1 MTSKIEKPV
10 RQGFTVF
17 VLRGQFEADHIEE
30 LEGLFTGMDGTR
42 EGLSNECVGATTW
55 LEEQAMRIELIDAC
69 GATGNA
75 ASTAVDLEQWSEGKL
90 IAAAKNG
97 HGAAFGVLCERH
109 AEMILRVTF
118 RITHNK
124 EDAED
129 AVQDSF
135 MSAFIHLTNFD
146 ERSRFATWL
155 TRIAINSALGQ
166 LRKKRGIREIP
177 MDEPNPASESMPHL
191 EVQDRA
197 PNPEENYRL
206 HERREIVGA
215 AIGRLRPRSRKVVE
229 VHQLGGFSVKETAQ
243 ILGISIA
250 AAKARMFHARAALRR
265 MPMLRSVRQSNWS
278 SAG

>member
-1 MTSKIEKPV
+1 MNRSLMGARKAK
-10 RQGFTVF
+10 
-17 VLRGQFEADHIEE
+17 LNEANEAGSV
-30 LEGLFTGMDGTR
+30 EG
-42 EGLSNECVGATTW
+42 
-55 LEEQAMRIELIDAC
+55 
-69 GATGNA
+69 
-75 ASTAVDLEQWSEGKL
+75 WSEGKL

-97 HGAAFGVLCERH
+97 HGSAFGILCERH

-118 RITHNK
+118 RITRNR
-124 EDAED
+124 EDAQD

-135 MSAFIHLTNFD
+135 MSAFVHLTNFD
-146 ERSRFATWL
+146 QRSRFATWL

-177 MDEPNPASESMPHL
+177 MDEPSPALEFRPHL
-191 EVQDRA
+191 EIPERA
-197 PNPEENYRL
+197 PNPEENYGL
-206 HERREIVGA
+206 QERRKIVA
-215 AIGRLRPRSRKVVE
+215 TAIGRLRPRSRKVVE

-243 ILGISIA
+243 ILGISMA

>member
-1 MTSKIEKPV
+1 MSIQSMSACRAKE
-10 RQGFTVF
+10 
-17 VLRGQFEADHIEE
+17 
-30 LEGLFTGMDGTR
+30 
-42 EGLSNECVGATTW
+42 
-55 LEEQAMRIELIDAC
+55 IDAS
-69 GATGNA
+69 AAGNL
-75 ASTAVDLEQWSEGKL
+75 DGWSEGKL

-97 HGAAFGVLCERH
+97 HGAAFGILCERH

-118 RITHNK
+118 RITRNR

-135 MSAFIHLTNFD
+135 MSAFVHLTNFD

-177 MDEPNPASESMPHL
+177 MDEPNPATDSRPHF
-191 EVQDRA
+191 EIPDRA

-206 HERREIVGA
+206 RERREIVGA
-215 AIGRLRPRSRKVVE
+215 AVRRLRPRTRKVVE
-229 VHQLGGFSVKETAQ
+229 VHQLGEFSVKETAQ
-243 ILGISIA
+243 ILGISMA

-265 MPMLRSVRQSNWS
+265 MPMLRNVHQANWL

>member
-1 MTSKIEKPV
+1 MSIE
-10 RQGFTVF
+10 FMDA
-17 VLRGQFEADHIEE
+17 RGAKASNSNVASN
-30 LEGLFTGMDGTR
+30 LED
-42 EGLSNECVGATTW
+42 
-55 LEEQAMRIELIDAC
+55 
-69 GATGNA
+69 
-75 ASTAVDLEQWSEGKL
+75 WSEARL
-90 IAAAKNG
+90 IAAAKSG

-118 RITHNK
+118 RITRNR

-135 MSAFIHLTNFD
+135 MSAFVHLTNFD

-166 LRKKRGIREIP
+166 LRKKHGIREIP
-177 MDEPNPASESMPHL
+177 IDEPSRAPEFWPHL
-191 EVQDRA
+191 EITEHA
-197 PNPEENYRL
+197 PNPEENYGL
-206 HERREIVGA
+206 QERRKIVA
-215 AIGRLRPRSRKVVE
+215 TAIGRLRPRSRKVVE

-243 ILGISIA
+243 ILGISMA

>member
-1 MTSKIEKPV
+1 MSIELAGAYRTK
-10 RQGFTVF
+10 
-17 VLRGQFEADHIEE
+17 E
-30 LEGLFTGMDGTR
+30 
-42 EGLSNECVGATTW
+42 NGAT
-55 LEEQAMRIELIDAC
+55 
-69 GATGNA
+69 A
-75 ASTAVDLEQWSEGKL
+75 AGSFEGWSEGKL

-118 RITHNK
+118 RITRNR

-135 MSAFIHLTNFD
+135 MSAFVHLTNFD

-177 MDEPNPASESMPHL
+177 MDETHPATDFRPHL
-191 EVQDRA
+191 ELPDRA

-206 HERREIVGA
+206 REQREILGA
-215 AIGRLRPRSRKVVE
+215 AVGRLRPRSRRVVE
-229 VHQLGGFSVKETAQ
+229 VHQMGEFSVKETAK

-265 MPMLRSVRQSNWS
+265 MPMLRTVHQANWS

>member
-1 MTSKIEKPV
+1 MNIESMRACRAKENDTSAA
-10 RQGFTVF
+10 GN
-17 VLRGQFEADHIEE
+17 FE
-30 LEGLFTGMDGTR
+30 G
-42 EGLSNECVGATTW
+42 
-55 LEEQAMRIELIDAC
+55 
-69 GATGNA
+69 
-75 ASTAVDLEQWSEGKL
+75 WSEGKL

-118 RITHNK
+118 KITRNR

-135 MSAFIHLTNFD
+135 MSAFVHLTNFD

-177 MDEPNPASESMPHL
+177 MDEPSTASESRPHL
-191 EVQDRA
+191 EIPDRA
-197 PNPEENYRL
+197 PNPEENCRL
-206 HERREIVGA
+206 NERREIVGA
-215 AIGRLRPRSRKVVE
+215 AVERLRPRTRKVVE
-229 VHQLGGFSVKETAQ
+229 VHQLGELSVKETAQ

-265 MPMLRSVRQSNWS
+265 MPMLRSIRQANWL

>member
-1 MTSKIEKPV
+1 M
-10 RQGFTVF
+10 
-17 VLRGQFEADHIEE
+17 
-30 LEGLFTGMDGTR
+30 
-42 EGLSNECVGATTW
+42 SNEGAGAYGPKENVASVVANF
-55 LEEQAMRIELIDAC
+55 EE
-69 GATGNA
+69 
-75 ASTAVDLEQWSEGKL
+75 WSEGRL

-97 HGAAFGVLCERH
+97 HRAAFGVLCERH

-118 RITHNK
+118 RITRNR

-135 MSAFIHLTNFD
+135 MSAFVHITNFD

-177 MDEPNPASESMPHL
+177 MDETNPAAEFRPHL
-191 EVQDRA
+191 EIPDRT
-197 PNPEENYRL
+197 PNPEENYDI
-206 HERREIVGA
+206 HERREIIGA
-215 AIGRLRPRSRKVVE
+215 AVGRLRPRNRRVVE
-229 VHQLGGFSVKETAQ
+229 VHQLGEFSVKETAK

-265 MPMLRSVRQSNWS
+265 MPMLRSVRQANWS

>member
-1 MTSKIEKPV
+1 MNVELAGACRTKEN
-10 RQGFTVF
+10 
-17 VLRGQFEADHIEE
+17 EA
-30 LEGLFTGMDGTR
+30 
-42 EGLSNECVGATTW
+42 SA
-55 LEEQAMRIELIDAC
+55 A
-69 GATGNA
+69 GNCA
-75 ASTAVDLEQWSEGKL
+75 GWSEGKL

-118 RITHNK
+118 RITRNR

-135 MSAFIHLTNFD
+135 MSAFVHLTNFD

-166 LRKKRGIREIP
+166 LRKKRGKREIP
-177 MDEPNPASESMPHL
+177 MDEPSPASESRPHL
-191 EVQDRA
+191 EIPDRA
-197 PNPEENYRL
+197 PNPEEDYRL
-206 HERREIVGA
+206 RERREIVGA
-215 AIGRLRPRSRKVVE
+215 AVGRLRPRTRKVVE
-229 VHQLGGFSVKETAQ
+229 VHQLGEFSVKETAQ

-265 MPMLRSVRQSNWS
+265 MPMLRSVRQANWS

>member
-1 MTSKIEKPV
+1 MRVDVEGGHEEK
-10 RQGFTVF
+10 
-17 VLRGQFEADHIEE
+17 
-30 LEGLFTGMDGTR
+30 
-42 EGLSNECVGATTW
+42 
-55 LEEQAMRIELIDAC
+55 AMSIELTGAC
-69 GATGNA
+69 GAEEN
-75 ASTAVDLEQWSEGKL
+75 STNLAGSLEGWSEGKL
-90 IAAAKNG
+90 ITAAKAG

-118 RITHNK
+118 RITRNR

-135 MSAFIHLTNFD
+135 VSAFVHLTNFD

-177 MDEPNPASESMPHL
+177 MDEPSPASESRPHL
-191 EVQDRA
+191 EIPDRA
-197 PNPEENYRL
+197 PDPEENYSLR
-206 HERREIVGA
+206 ERSQIVGSA
-215 AIGRLRPRSRKVVE
+215 VGRLRPRSRKVVE
-229 VHQLGGFSVKETAQ
+229 VHQLGEFSVKETAQ

>member
-1 MTSKIEKPV
+1 MSIEMTGACRAKESNANV
-10 RQGFTVF
+10 AGN
-17 VLRGQFEADHIEE
+17 
-30 LEGLFTGMDGTR
+30 LEG
-42 EGLSNECVGATTW
+42 
-55 LEEQAMRIELIDAC
+55 
-69 GATGNA
+69 
-75 ASTAVDLEQWSEGKL
+75 WSESKL
-90 IAAAKNG
+90 IAAAKSG
-97 HGAAFGVLCERH
+97 HGTAFGVLCERH

-118 RITHNK
+118 RITRNR

-135 MSAFIHLTNFD
+135 MSAFVHLTNFD

-177 MDEPNPASESMPHL
+177 MDEPSPALESRPHL
-191 EVQDRA
+191 EIPDSA
-197 PNPEENYRL
+197 PNPEENYRAR
-206 HERREIVGA
+206 ERKEIVGA

-229 VHQLGGFSVKETAQ
+229 VHQLAGFSVKETAQ

-265 MPMLRSVRQSNWS
+265 MPLLRSVTQSNWS